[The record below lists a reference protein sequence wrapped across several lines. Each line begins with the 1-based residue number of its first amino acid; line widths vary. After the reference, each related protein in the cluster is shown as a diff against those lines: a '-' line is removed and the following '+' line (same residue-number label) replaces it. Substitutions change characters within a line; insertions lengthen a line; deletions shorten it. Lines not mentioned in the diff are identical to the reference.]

1 MVCTYSTHPPLPV
14 VDSSFE
20 LTFQYMAFTS
30 GLAGEAEIGRNHSD
44 LYGPRII
51 FSRTILFRK
60 PETNSP
66 IGFGILVV
74 CAVFFHLLKFVGIL
88 GKLSCYNDVRRLVP
102 FDPDIHLQA
111 ARFDRP
117 SSSKDRAVD
126 RFMIFIYINNY

>member
-1 MVCTYSTHPPLPV
+1 MVCTYSTHSPLPV
-14 VDSSFE
+14 IDSNFE
-20 LTFQYMAFTS
+20 SNCQYISFTS

-74 CAVFFHLLKFVGIL
+74 CAVFFNLLKFVMIL
-88 GKLSCYNDVRRLVP
+88 GKLRGYNDVRQLVLL
-102 FDPDIHLQA
+102 IRTGRQI
-111 ARFDRP
+111 RP
-117 SSSKDRAVD
+117 TIEQQDRAID
-126 RFMIFIYINNY
+126 RFMIFIYINY